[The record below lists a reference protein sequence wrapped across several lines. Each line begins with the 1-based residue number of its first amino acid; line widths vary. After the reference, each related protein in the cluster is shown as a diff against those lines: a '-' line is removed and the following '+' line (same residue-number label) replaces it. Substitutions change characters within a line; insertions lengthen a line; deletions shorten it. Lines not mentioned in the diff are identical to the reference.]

1 MYNNKIQLIL
11 GKLFAR
17 HSTRI
22 HILNHKE
29 FLGIAFRNEKASN
42 KLTDKCVCVGGCITN
57 QLAEVL
63 EFNTYWYLY
72 YLAQCLALWHP
83 NIF

>member
-11 GKLFAR
+11 GKLFVR

-42 KLTDKCVCVGGCITN
+42 KLTDKCVGRGGALLINLQKYWNSTLTGTFIT
-57 QLAEVL
+57 
-63 EFNTYWYLY
+63 
-72 YLAQCLALWHP
+72 
-83 NIF
+83 

>member
-42 KLTDKCVCVGGCITN
+42 KLTDKCVCVWG
-57 QLAEVL
+57 VH
-63 EFNTYWYLY
+63 Y
-72 YLAQCLALWHP
+72 
-83 NIF
+83 

>member
-11 GKLFAR
+11 GKLFVR

-42 KLTDKCVCVGGCITN
+42 KLTDKCVCGGG
-57 QLAEVL
+57 
-63 EFNTYWYLY
+63 
-72 YLAQCLALWHP
+72 ALLI
-83 NIF
+83 NLQK